1 MRSNSVAIQGSVA
14 SFHELAA
21 HQYFG
26 SDIQTIHCNS
36 FRDVCSKI
44 SSNQVDYGLIAIENK
59 IAGSILLNY
68 GLIESFDLSIIGET
82 FLPIELQLM
91 GKQEATIDGIREII
105 SHPMALGQCQ
115 QFLSELSQV
124 RVTEFKDTASSAE
137 LVSLKSDN
145 LTAVIAGPEVALRY
159 GLKILANNVCDE
171 SMNYTR
177 FYVLTKGNDVIPD
190 ADKASI
196 TIQLNDEA
204 GELAKLLTILH
215 RAELNLT
222 KIQSIP
228 IPNNTA
234 QYAFHLDIQF
244 SSKQQLEKALTEVA
258 FTATSMR
265 ILGIYKGAK
274 LPVSELITH

>member
-26 SDIQTIHCNS
+26 HDIQSIYCNS
-36 FRDVCSKI
+36 FRDVCLKI
-44 SSNQVDYGLIAIENK
+44 TSNQVDYGLIAIENK

-68 GLIESFDLSIIGET
+68 QLIELFDLSIIGET

-91 GKQEATIDGIREII
+91 GKPDAVISEIREII

-115 QFLSELSQV
+115 QFLSELSNV

-137 LVSLKSDN
+137 LISRKSDN

-159 GLKILANNVCDE
+159 GLKVLANNVCDE
-171 SMNYTR
+171 TMNYTR
-177 FYVLTKGNDVIPD
+177 FYALTKGNDVIPD
-190 ADKASI
+190 ADKASV
-196 TIQLNDEA
+196 TIQLRDKA
-204 GELAKLLTILH
+204 GELAKLLTLLH
-215 RAELNLT
+215 RSGLNLT

-244 SSKQQLEKALTEVA
+244 TSKKQLEQVLTEVA
-258 FTATSMR
+258 FMTTSMR
-265 ILGIYKGAK
+265 ILGIYKGAM
-274 LPVSELITH
+274 LPVTELITH